1 VPSRQ
6 CRPGR
11 GGSWGRTITAGRSS
25 RERRQTWSRSIRPPN
40 GSSSRRSRR
49 RAGTARSSAERSAG
63 EWCTRSIVA
72 SWSWPTGRRSGD
84 DAGASPKATRV
95 GGNGV
100 TEALLAL
107 EDGTVFRGRSFGATG
122 ETFGEAVF
130 NTAMSGYQEV
140 LTDPSYAGQI
150 VTMTSPHQGNY
161 GVNAAD
167 AESDGF
173 RVAGFAVR
181 EASRR
186 PSSWRA
192 EGGLPEALGEAGV
205 VAIEGI
211 DTRKLTRRI

>member
-1 VPSRQ
+1 MPSRS

-11 GGSWGRTITAGRSS
+11 RGSWGRMITAGRSS
-25 RERRQTWSRSIRPPN
+25 REHRQTWSRSIRSPN

-49 RAGTARSSAERSAG
+49 RAGTAHSSVERSGG

-84 DAGASPKATRV
+84 DASGSREATRG

-122 ETFGEAVF
+122 EAFGEAVF

-150 VTMTSPHQGNY
+150 VTMTSPHIGNY
-161 GVNAAD
+161 GVAAGD
-167 AESDGF
+167 EESRNPQG
-173 RVAGFAVR
+173 AGFIMR
-181 EASRR
+181 EAS
-186 PSSWRA
+186 P
-192 EGGLPEALGEAGV
+192 V
-205 VAIEGI
+205 
-211 DTRKLTRRI
+211 